1 MMLSREGDDRRCI
14 MAIAVQ
20 QIYPIAHLPLVL
32 GVLRRLEVATVIDR
46 LIPPHPA
53 HGLSTGRGVEALVLA
68 ILDGHHALYK
78 VGQRLEERGMV
89 ALLQPGLTRT
99 SLHDYR
105 LGHILDALFATN
117 LNKVLSAIALKAL
130 EVYAI
135 PTPWLHQDTTTIALY
150 GAYADEPKTPRA
162 PRPAY
167 GHSKDGRDDLK
178 QVLLSLGV
186 SGDGGLP
193 LRVGVRDGNRSD
205 SVETP
210 VAIEEC
216 LALGLEGVRGI
227 VADSKA
233 YSRRT
238 LGLCLERKIGLVTL
252 VPRTCAIR
260 PDLEAWGRQH
270 PALPL
275 LVEKPGRT
283 KDEGPRRWHGQSVL
297 RPVEVEYSD
306 GRVALE
312 ALRFV
317 VVHSSQLAQ
326 QQTHT
331 YTNAQAKE
339 VEAVAAHVQ
348 HVHAQWFAC
357 EADAVAALAEYEHR
371 GLGRRGR
378 RPQAWRYHAVR
389 YRVVADTRHTR
400 RARRG
405 RPAKTDPPPIEAG
418 YRLVVEVEAL
428 AHPEEDNGWTVLAT
442 TVSPTVSTDTEILQ
456 AYQDQNTTV
465 EPGFRWIKNPAA
477 ISPVWLEKPERIAAL
492 AMLTVV
498 GLLVYSII
506 QRQVRLYLLTH
517 AQQVPGNKG
526 TTATPTAAVVLALF
540 AQVALVQFWIGDH
553 EIAQVYGLQPHHL
566 LICDALG
573 LDYSWYEAP
582 SAHKI
587 DQFSQTP

>member
-1 MMLSREGDDRRCI
+1 
-14 MAIAVQ
+14 MAVSVQ
-20 QIYPIAHLPLVL
+20 QIHSVAHLPLVL
-32 GVLRRLEVATVIDR
+32 GILRRLEVATVIDH
-46 LIPPHPA
+46 LLPPHPA
-53 HGLSTGRGVEALVLA
+53 HVLSTGRGAEALVLA
-68 ILDGHHALYK
+68 ILDGDHALYK

-89 ALLQPGLTRT
+89 SLLQPGLTRA

-105 LGHILDALFATN
+105 LGHILDALFAAN
-117 LNKVLSAIALKAL
+117 LNTVFGAIALKAL

-150 GAYADEPKTPRA
+150 GAYEDEPKTPWA

-193 LRVGVRDGNRSD
+193 LRVGMRDGNRSD

-238 LGLCLERKIGLVTL
+238 LGLCLEHGIGLVTL
-252 VPRTCAIR
+252 VPRTCAVR
-260 PDLEAWGRQH
+260 QELEAWGGQQ

-275 LVEKPGRT
+275 LLEKPGRT
-283 KDEGPRRWHGQSVL
+283 QDEAPRRWHGHSVL
-297 RPVEVEYSD
+297 RQVEVEYKE
-306 GRVALE
+306 GRIAQE
-312 ALRFV
+312 TLRFV

-326 QQTHT
+326 QHAQT
-331 YTNAQAKE
+331 YASGQAKE
-339 VEAVAAHVQ
+339 AEAVTDHGQRVQ
-348 HVHAQWFAC
+348 ARWFAC
-357 EADAVAALAEYEHR
+357 AADAEAAIAEYEGR
-371 GLGRRGR
+371 EPGRRGR
-378 RPQAWRYHAVR
+378 RPRPWRYHAVH
-389 YRVVADTRHTR
+389 YRVVADTRPTR

-405 RPAKTDPPPIEAG
+405 RPAKTDPPATEVG

-428 AHPEEDNGWTVLAT
+428 ANPEEDSGWTVLAT
-442 TVSPTVSTDTEILQ
+442 TVSAATCTDTEILQ
-456 AYQDQNTTV
+456 AYQEQHTTV
-465 EPGFRWIKNPAA
+465 EAGFRWIKNPAA
-477 ISPVWLEKPERIAAL
+477 ISPVWLEKPERSAAL

-506 QRQVRLYLLTH
+506 QRQVRLYLRTH
-517 AQQVPGNKG
+517 NQQLPGNKG
-526 TTATPTAAVVLALF
+526 LTATPTAAVVLALF
-540 AQVALVQFWIGDH
+540 TQVALVHLWIDEQEVTQLSG
-553 EIAQVYGLQPHHL
+553 VQPHHL
-566 LICDALG
+566 LVCDALA
-573 LDYSWYEAP
+573 LDSSWYVMP
-582 SAHKI
+582 SGLKNVR
-587 DQFSQTP
+587 DSQTP